1 MHVFRYSLSNIDY
14 DVLRDIFNNDNI
26 IEYNIY
32 FNKDES
38 KNKLFDNFKEI
49 MHINS
54 LNGININ
61 FININNCP
69 KLFVNY

>member
-1 MHVFRYSLSNIDY
+1 MYVFGHSLSNIDY

-38 KNKLFDNFKEI
+38 KNKLVDNFKEI
-49 MHINS
+49 MHLIN
-54 LNGININ
+54 LNRIDVK
-61 FININNCP
+61 FINVNNCP
-69 KLFVNY
+69 RIFVRY